1 MLLDSCHP
9 ETVFKLSSLLLVKTL
24 SIRRFSRVEFGLS
37 AALLHSN
44 VLHSP
49 VQPSRRPQPNPTSR
63 TSFAV
68 YAIAILLGLFAGWV
82 NQTVDDALL
91 TALCVLAFT
100 MTLGVW
106 KSQRPWRWVLLV
118 WVGVPIVLA
127 YYHFIVRW
135 PHDRGQVYGA
145 FLQLLAASAG
155 GFGGHFMRQMI
166 DHVFL
171 KQGD

>member
-1 MLLDSCHP
+1 LHTLDQPAGSAQSKP
-9 ETVFKLSSLLLVKTL
+9 
-24 SIRRFSRVEFGLS
+24 ISRTGFVAYLIAIVFGLFS
-37 AALLHSN
+37 
-44 VLHSP
+44 
-49 VQPSRRPQPNPTSR
+49 
-63 TSFAV
+63 
-68 YAIAILLGLFAGWV
+68 GWV

-100 MTLGVW
+100 MALGAW
-106 KSQRPWRWVLLV
+106 KSRRPWRWVLLV

-127 YYHFIVRW
+127 YYQLVVKW

-171 KQGD
+171 KQGE

>member
-1 MLLDSCHP
+1 
-9 ETVFKLSSLLLVKTL
+9 VSS
-24 SIRRFSRVEFGLS
+24 
-37 AALLHSN
+37 ALLHSS

-49 VQPSRRPQPNPTSR
+49 PHPSSYPKTSWPSH
-63 TSFAV
+63 TAYVV
-68 YAIAILLGLFAGWV
+68 YAVALVLGVFSGWV

-91 TALCVLAFT
+91 TALCVLVFT
-100 MTLGVW
+100 MILGVW
-106 KSQRPWRWVLLV
+106 KSRRPWRWVLLV
-118 WVGVPIVLA
+118 WMGVPLVLA
-127 YYHFIVRW
+127 YYQFIAKW

>member
-1 MLLDSCHP
+1 MLN
-9 ETVFKLSSLLLVKTL
+9 
-24 SIRRFSRVEFGLS
+24 
-37 AALLHSN
+37 SN
-44 VLHSP
+44 LGE
-49 VQPSRRPQPNPTSR
+49 QPSHTTEKPESADRYEARSDERCTS
-63 TSFAV
+63 AV
-68 YAIAILLGLFAGWV
+68 VYVIAVALGLFSGWV

-100 MTLGVW
+100 MFLGVW
-106 KSQRPWRWVLLV
+106 KMQRPWRWVLLV

-127 YYHFIVRW
+127 YYQFVVRW

-166 DHVFL
+166 DNVFL
-171 KQGD
+171 KQGE

>member
-1 MLLDSCHP
+1 MKRTPRPLA
-9 ETVFKLSSLLLVKTL
+9 ETVSS
-24 SIRRFSRVEFGLS
+24 
-37 AALLHSN
+37 ALLHSS

-49 VQPSRRPQPNPTSR
+49 TQPANPRRSSSSSR
-63 TSFAV
+63 TSFVV
-68 YAIAILLGLFAGWV
+68 YALAILFGLFSGWV
-82 NQTVDDALL
+82 NQKVDDALL

-100 MTLGVW
+100 MMMGVW
-106 KSQRPWRWVLLV
+106 KPRRPWRWVLLV
-118 WVGVPIVLA
+118 WVGVPTVLA
-127 YYHFIVRW
+127 YYHFIVKW

-171 KQGD
+171 KQED